1 MNSTRP
7 RRNCPGW
14 AACGLCAGCVL
25 LWSACNQGFSAKR
38 PESQARPEAGSP
50 RAVKT
55 VCAQERA
62 VEQIVSAFGS
72 LAAQDQA
79 VLSVKVPGRIQT
91 MTVDMG
97 SPVQKGDLIAQ
108 VEPRDYALRL
118 RQTEAALAQARAR
131 LGLPLDGTDDRIELE
146 KTSTV
151 KQAQA
156 LLEEARKNR
165 DRILTL
171 SEQGILSQSEL
182 ETATAAYEVALN
194 RCQDALEESRNRQ
207 AMLAQRRAE
216 LEIARQQLADTAVHA
231 PFAGTIQERRASL
244 GEYVTAGFPVVTL
257 VRMDPLRLRLE
268 VSERDA
274 AGIRAAQKVR
284 LHVEGD
290 TNTYT
295 GEIKRLSPTLNEQN
309 RILLV
314 EADVPNP
321 GALRPGAFVR
331 AEIITDE
338 NRKAVLVPAGT
349 VVTFAGIE
357 KVFLVQNGKAMEKP
371 VAIGRRMASGLEV
384 LTGVKAGD
392 WVVVDPGNL
401 QSGQMVTPKP

>member
-1 MNSTRP
+1 M
-7 RRNCPGW
+7 
-14 AACGLCAGCVL
+14 
-25 LWSACNQGFSAKR
+25 
-38 PESQARPEAGSP
+38 
-50 RAVKT
+50 RAEERT
-55 VCAQERA
+55 VEKL
-62 VEQIVSAFGS
+62 ISAFGS
-72 LAAQDQA
+72 LAAQDLA

-91 MTVDMG
+91 MTVDLG
-97 SPVQKGDLIAQ
+97 SAVQKGDLIAQ
-108 VEPRDYALRL
+108 VEPRDYELRL
-118 RQTEAALAQARAR
+118 RQAEAALAQARAR

-156 LLEEARKNR
+156 LLDEARKNR

-171 SEQGILSQSEL
+171 SDEGILSQSEL
-182 ETATAAYEVALN
+182 ETATAEYEVALN

-207 AMLAQRRAE
+207 ALLAQRRAE

-274 AGIRAAQKVR
+274 TSIRAAQKVR

-295 GEIKRLSPTLNEQN
+295 GEIKRLSPTINEQN

-314 EADVPNP
+314 EADVPNN

-338 NRKAVLVPAGT
+338 NRKAVTVPAGA

-357 KVFLVQNGKAMEKP
+357 KVFLVQNGKALEKP
-371 VAIGRRMASGLEV
+371 VAIGRRMAGGLEV

>member
-1 MNSTRP
+1 M
-7 RRNCPGW
+7 
-14 AACGLCAGCVL
+14 
-25 LWSACNQGFSAKR
+25 
-38 PESQARPEAGSP
+38 
-50 RAVKT
+50 
-55 VCAQERA
+55 
-62 VEQIVSAFGS
+62 
-72 LAAQDQA
+72 
-79 VLSVKVPGRIQT
+79 
-91 MTVDMG
+91 
-97 SPVQKGDLIAQ
+97 
-108 VEPRDYALRL
+108 
-118 RQTEAALAQARAR
+118 
-131 LGLPLDGTDDRIELE
+131 
-146 KTSTV
+146 
-151 KQAQA
+151 
-156 LLEEARKNR
+156 
-165 DRILTL
+165 
-171 SEQGILSQSEL
+171 
-182 ETATAAYEVALN
+182 ALN

-231 PFAGTIQERRASL
+231 PLPDDPGTARQLGSMRHRWLSGRHSGQDGPAAAPAGSLGTGCGRHSRRA
-244 GEYVTAGFPVVTL
+244 
-257 VRMDPLRLRLE
+257 
-268 VSERDA
+268 
-274 AGIRAAQKVR
+274 KVR

>member
-108 VEPRDYALRL
+108 VEPRDYSFNP
-118 RQTEAALAQARAR
+118 RQTKPLARKPAGSVCHGRNSIGAKDQHMKAQAPP
-131 LGLPLDGTDDRIELE
+131 GPE
-146 KTSTV
+146 
-151 KQAQA
+151 
-156 LLEEARKNR
+156 NR
-165 DRILTL
+165 DRSSMVTSALR
-171 SEQGILSQSEL
+171 EL
-182 ETATAAYEVALN
+182 ERRGVRWLSTLPGA
-194 RCQDALEESRNRQ
+194 RNRNAGQ
-207 AMLAQRRAE
+207 LGSAARAGNP
-216 LEIARQQLADTAVHA
+216 RQQFHPLSS